1 MSSLKMYNFNPQPKG
16 LTLPEG
22 FKISKFKDESEIPEW
37 VDICKDGLINAEKG
51 AEIFRRE
58 LMELEGPDP
67 YRDTYFIE
75 TDNGEKIAT
84 ITVVPDM
91 WHTGMGYI
99 HMVACK
105 DSYKGKG
112 LGKFMADFALQKF
125 VEMGKEKTFLLTGD
139 SRHAALSTYIKA
151 GYLPVNYID
160 EDGLDMMDRWQK
172 IVNVLKIESIQ
183 ILDNEGSP
191 FAVLHCNE

>member
-1 MSSLKMYNFNPQPKG
+1 MSSLKMYCFDPQPKG

-22 FKISKFKDESEIPEW
+22 FRIVKFKDESEISEW
-37 VDICKDGLINAEKG
+37 VDICKDGLISAENG
-51 AEIFRRE
+51 AETFRHE
-58 LMELEGPDP
+58 LQELEGPDP

-75 TDNGEKIAT
+75 TEGGEKVAT

-105 DSYKGKG
+105 DEYKGRG

-125 VEMGKEKTFLLTGD
+125 VEMGKEKTFLLTGE
-139 SRHAALSTYIKA
+139 SRLAALSTYIKA

-160 EDGLDMMDRWQK
+160 EKGLDMVDRWQG
-172 IVNVLKIESIQ
+172 VVEALKIEAIQ
-183 ILDNEGSP
+183 MLDNEGNP
-191 FAVLHCNE
+191 FMMLHCKN